1 MYGAVLS
8 GHYIVVFI
16 SLMVVYYKL
25 LRFIAHVKKLQGKS
39 IGYHSLNIEVTFSTS
54 AECILSITIIIIIT
68 VVEKFILRVE
78 LQVFHSLWL

>member
-1 MYGAVLS
+1 MYVYELRKIMTMYGAVLS

-39 IGYHSLNIEVTFSTS
+39 IEHY
-54 AECILSITIIIIIT
+54 
-68 VVEKFILRVE
+68 
-78 LQVFHSLWL
+78 

>member
-25 LRFIAHVKKLQGKS
+25 LRLIAHVKKLQGKS
-39 IGYHSLNIEVTFSTS
+39 IEYGSLN
-54 AECILSITIIIIIT
+54 
-68 VVEKFILRVE
+68 KR
-78 LQVFHSLWL
+78 